1 MPQLQ
6 RSRRIELAHKH
17 RAGAMSRSQDALVLA
32 DLRYKTVTSAIDIE
46 RKRVPSNDPA
56 GGEKS
61 PAPGFTA

>member
-1 MPQLQ
+1 
-6 RSRRIELAHKH
+6 
-17 RAGAMSRSQDALVLA
+17 MSRSQDALVLA